1 MTSLRT
7 FKPQS
12 LDLDIYAQ
20 DVKGLGR
27 GRGFKVIG
35 RGSALDKPSVTEP
48 IKGRLLD
55 LSLMLYR
62 EGLLSK
68 EELAKRFGLIL
79 PKDYQAL
86 EEERDALQADFE
98 EGEGRIKE
106 TEDGL
111 DEVKGELEEA
121 NEGFPDKLNELTDL
135 IADALEEDREDWEVY
150 IEEGEDI
157 AYATLRYGLERFVD
171 DYQALKASVEE
182 ES

>member
-1 MTSLRT
+1 MASLRT

-12 LDLDIYAQ
+12 LDLDVYVQ

-27 GRGFKVIG
+27 GRGFKVVG
-35 RGSALDKPSVTEP
+35 RSSALDKPSVTEP

-62 EGLLSK
+62 EGMLSK

-79 PKDYQAL
+79 PKNYQAL
-86 EEERDALQADFE
+86 EEEREALQADLE

-106 TEDGL
+106 AEEKF
-111 DEVKGELEEA
+111 DEVKGELEESE
-121 NEGFPDKLNELTDL
+121 EGFSDKLNELTDL
-135 IADALEEDREDWEVY
+135 IADALEEDNEDWEVE
-150 IEEGEDI
+150 IEEGEDR
-157 AYATLRYGLERFVD
+157 AYATLRYGLERLID
-171 DYQALKASVEE
+171 DYQAIKAMQE

>member
-1 MTSLRT
+1 MTSLRA
-7 FKPQS
+7 FKPQL

-27 GRGFKVIG
+27 GRGFKVVG

-68 EELAKRFGLIL
+68 EELVKRFDLIL

-86 EEERDALQADFE
+86 EEERDVLQAD
-98 EGEGRIKE
+98 
-106 TEDGL
+106 
-111 DEVKGELEEA
+111 LEEA
-121 NEGFPDKLNELTDL
+121 EEGFSGKLNDLTDL
-135 IADALEEDREDWEVY
+135 IADALGEDREDWEAE
-150 IEEGEDI
+150 IEGEGKDR
-157 AYATLRYGLERFVD
+157 AYATLRYALERLID
-171 DYQALKASVEE
+171 EYQAIKAMQEE
-182 ES
+182 KS